1 MAINIGK
8 KGITEGVVKEI
19 NMLLE
24 KKGVVKVK
32 LLKNFRNFVNKDR
45 RELARE
51 IASKVDGELVDLRGF
66 VLTFKKFKR

>member
-32 LLKNFRNFVNKDR
+32 LLKNFRNSVNKDR

>member
-1 MAINIGK
+1 VAINIGK

-32 LLKNFRNFVNKDR
+32 LLKNFRNSVNKDR
-45 RELARE
+45 KELAKE